1 MTVALVPAPTGVK
14 FPLATAF
21 CFLVAV
27 IAALICSAVG
37 VAPAAT
43 VTSATVGFG
52 CSGTV
57 VVKSRC
63 VLSPVPVP
71 ALAVAVIVRLPE
83 ILSLGTVTLLALL
96 SCGFVIV
103 IPESCGAVHLPSAS
117 FVSVT
122 VLISV
127 SLTG

>member
-1 MTVALVPAPTGVK
+1 M
-14 FPLATAF
+14 
-21 CFLVAV
+21 
-27 IAALICSAVG
+27 
-37 VAPAAT
+37 
-43 VTSATVGFG
+43 
-52 CSGTV
+52 
-57 VVKSRC
+57 KSRC
-63 VLSPVPVP
+63 VLSPIPVP